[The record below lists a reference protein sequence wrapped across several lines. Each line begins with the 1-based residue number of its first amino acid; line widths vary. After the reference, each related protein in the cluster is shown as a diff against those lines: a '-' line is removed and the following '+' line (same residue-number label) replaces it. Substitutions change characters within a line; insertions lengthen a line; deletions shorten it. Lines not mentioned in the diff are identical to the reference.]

1 MRFLPSNRQRPHAFL
16 HRVSAYCTLRGYTAQ
31 SDNFPAAGVADGK
44 KTKGR
49 DMKYLDYFERI
60 QHGTVSYPIAYYH
73 VTHDH
78 PRYEMIHHWH
88 IEHELIVVESGFLNV
103 NLDGT
108 DYRLGA
114 GDACFISDGVVHSAK
129 PEHAVYD
136 SIVFDMRALLTRNQA
151 GNKAISDIIS
161 HHRVVTP
168 ILPSGDEK
176 ILSLAASIREA
187 SENGAN
193 GFELVVQGAILQLIG
208 IITMRHLYGGERIA
222 DKRSTGQLEPFK
234 RVIGYIEENYASRIM
249 LADLAKTAG
258 MTPKY
263 FCSFFYS
270 MTRKT
275 PIEYVNSYRIERACE
290 QLITSD
296 TSITDIGLNCGF
308 NEISYFIKTFRR
320 HVGTTPHQ
328 YRKKM
333 RSAD

>member
-1 MRFLPSNRQRPHAFL
+1 
-16 HRVSAYCTLRGYTAQ
+16 
-31 SDNFPAAGVADGK
+31 
-44 KTKGR
+44 
-49 DMKYLDYFERI
+49 
-60 QHGTVSYPIAYYH
+60 
-73 VTHDH
+73 
-78 PRYEMIHHWH
+78 
-88 IEHELIVVESGFLNV
+88 
-103 NLDGT
+103 
-108 DYRLGA
+108 
-114 GDACFISDGVVHSAK
+114 
-129 PEHAVYD
+129 
-136 SIVFDMRALLTRNQA
+136 
-151 GNKAISDIIS
+151 
-161 HHRVVTP
+161 
-168 ILPSGDEK
+168 
-176 ILSLAASIREA
+176 
-187 SENGAN
+187 
-193 GFELVVQGAILQLIG
+193 
-208 IITMRHLYGGERIA
+208 MRHLYGGERIA

>member
-1 MRFLPSNRQRPHAFL
+1 
-16 HRVSAYCTLRGYTAQ
+16 
-31 SDNFPAAGVADGK
+31 
-44 KTKGR
+44 
-49 DMKYLDYFERI
+49 MKYLDYFERI
-60 QHGTVSYPIAYYH
+60 QHGTLSYPIAYYR
-73 VTHDH
+73 VNHDH

-88 IEHELIVVESGFLNV
+88 IEHELIVVYSGVLNI

-108 DYRLGA
+108 DYRLTE

-129 PEHAVYD
+129 PEDAEYD

-151 GNKAISDIIS
+151 GNKSISDIMS
-161 HHRVVTP
+161 HHKVVNP
-168 ILPSGDEK
+168 ILPHADPK
-176 ILSLAASIREA
+176 ILALAASIREA
-187 SENGAN
+187 SEDGAP

-208 IITMRHLYGGERIA
+208 LITMRRLYGGEKIA

-234 RVIGYIEENYASRIM
+234 RVICYIEENYSSRIM

-263 FCSFFYS
+263 FCSFFYG

-333 RSAD
+333 RTVE

>member
-31 SDNFPAAGVADGK
+31 SDNFPATGVAGVE

-193 GFELVVQGAILQLIG
+193 GLELVVQRRYPAAYRCHNNASSLRRRTDSGQAQYRSLRAIQ
-208 IITMRHLYGGERIA
+208 A
-222 DKRSTGQLEPFK
+222 
-234 RVIGYIEENYASRIM
+234 
-249 LADLAKTAG
+249 
-258 MTPKY
+258 
-263 FCSFFYS
+263 
-270 MTRKT
+270 
-275 PIEYVNSYRIERACE
+275 SYRI
-290 QLITSD
+290 
-296 TSITDIGLNCGF
+296 
-308 NEISYFIKTFRR
+308 
-320 HVGTTPHQ
+320 
-328 YRKKM
+328 YRGKLCLENNA
-333 RSAD
+333 R